1 MPTETQTTTYPVIQ
15 LSNNLE
21 IQKAATTN
29 QLQILQVHESPIEKT
44 VKVLVRISQD
54 PYNHTWI
61 TVWDGESY
69 DAIGQWTDTDLA
81 TAVTTKVLE
90 QFQQV

>member
-1 MPTETQTTTYPVIQ
+1 MPTETQTTVYPVIQ
-15 LSNNLE
+15 LPNNLE

-29 QLQILQVHESPIEKT
+29 ELQILQVHENPIEKT
-44 VKVLVRISQD
+44 VNVLVRISQN

-61 TVWDGESY
+61 TVWEKESY

-81 TAVTTKVLE
+81 AAVTTKVLE
-90 QFQQV
+90 QFQQA